1 MVFSSTLFLFI
12 YLPIVLIGYYIL
24 RGQAKNY
31 WLLFVSL
38 VFFGWSQPNYLWII
52 LLNIAINYTG
62 AMLIDKIKSIRKITL
77 LLTVIANL
85 AILFY
90 FKYFDFAIESVN
102 QIFGTTFSLRDI
114 VLPIGISF
122 FAFQGMSYVIDVYRK
137 DVTAQKNIFKLGLY
151 IVLFPQL
158 IAGPIVRYKDIA
170 QEIDKRHVNVE
181 DFYAGIEKFI
191 IGLGKKAIIANTM
204 ALTADAIWNN
214 GVSQNT
220 WIMSWVGSIAYTLQI
235 YFDFSGYSDM
245 AIGLGRMFGFHFNE
259 NFNLPYISKNIT
271 EFWRRWHI
279 SLSSWFR
286 DYVYIPLGGN
296 RKNVYLNLA
305 IVFLL
310 TGVWH
315 GAAWN
320 FIVWGIWN
328 GVFILIERVIRMKNK
343 KKEIQK
349 KQNRGIIFLQ
359 KLYTLMVVNLGW
371 VLFRAPDLET
381 AIDFMKSMFG
391 IIHPEKVSYTI
402 FWYLDKW
409 TITVMILAV
418 IFASSIPTWC
428 CEVVKKN
435 VNESGRMIGKY
446 IILIALFLFA
456 VIRIVS
462 GTYNPFIYFQF

>member
-1 MVFSSTLFLFI
+1 M
-12 YLPIVLIGYYIL
+12 
-24 RGQAKNY
+24 
-31 WLLFVSL
+31 
-38 VFFGWSQPNYLWII
+38 
-52 LLNIAINYTG
+52 
-62 AMLIDKIKSIRKITL
+62 
-77 LLTVIANL
+77 
-85 AILFY
+85 
-90 FKYFDFAIESVN
+90 
-102 QIFGTTFSLRDI
+102 
-114 VLPIGISF
+114 
-122 FAFQGMSYVIDVYRK
+122 
-137 DVTAQKNIFKLGLY
+137 
-151 IVLFPQL
+151 